1 MASGCRGSWWRRLLA
16 LRGHH
21 AHHLHHGGRRAGSA
35 LLGRGGPRAFEHLLQ
50 LRQPVQRAVRGAAAL
65 HRGVARRC
73 LSAPI
78 LNAFFVYF
86 VATGL
91 RPEADRS

>member
-1 MASGCRGSWWRRLLA
+1 
-16 LRGHH
+16 
-21 AHHLHHGGRRAGSA
+21 
-35 LLGRGGPRAFEHLLQ
+35 
-50 LRQPVQRAVRGAAAL
+50 
-65 HRGVARRC
+65 VARRC